1 VELDVIAE
9 LPLKKKL
16 KKQKANKR
24 CLELNA
30 ERAAFLA
37 AFNGEPGFRRFL
49 ADLLDGI
56 TDDQAR
62 KHPLSVHSIIELVA
76 HMSATMDL
84 VSHRLAG

>member
-1 VELDVIAE
+1 
-9 LPLKKKL
+9 
-16 KKQKANKR
+16 
-24 CLELNA
+24 LNA

-62 KHPLSVHSIIELVA
+62 KHPLSGVHSIIELVA

-84 VSHRLAG
+84 VS